1 MNSVHWFVL
10 TLYALVVEFFFERI
24 VILLVGA
31 IIKVDGGWSDW
42 SKWSH
47 CTKNVNGIQMRTRQ
61 CVNPK
66 PQFGGKLCTGAKTT
80 AMRGCTNTSRCRQD
94 FSVRLLT
101 IKGFPSNGSL
111 QILSNGTWKD
121 PCITNWN
128 EAERNLVCQ
137 AQGYNGSSLG
147 VCSNSGTNSS
157 GNTTHSCEHLTQDC
171 EEKISREIK
180 CSVPVRL
187 AGVDSINY
195 AGRVEVFYQGKWGKI
210 CRNKWDINDVKV
222 VCKQLGFQ
230 SAVAEFIG
238 MDTKDEN
245 ISVAMSN
252 VACTGQES
260 VLASCKR
267 FDGKHY
273 CVDNKGAQAFCE
285 PKNRTV
291 LEKRLHVFNI
301 GSTGTVMCS
310 KVETKL
316 GQKISWYNGA
326 TGVKIKS
333 GGRIQ
338 LNGLSLKIKDFQLDD
353 AGTYECRGES
363 STRFYTI
370 YANATFIN
378 KIRRQEF
385 LSGGPG
391 IIRCSALGN
400 PSPHFKWSRH
410 DGPSFQDR
418 RFIQLANGSLMM
430 KSIQAEDKGTYICAI
445 KQPRGFDPS
454 IEQSQSINVVVVDF
468 RVSFRTRGYPS
479 TGSMRIFKNGIW
491 KDLCVA
497 NWDVVERNLVCQA
510 QGYNGSILGVHSK
523 TGTNSLGNTTYSCE
537 QLKRNCEEE
546 INTEIKCSGI
556 KTFLSPQ
563 VPVRL
568 AGVDGVNYA
577 GRVEVFYQGKWGK
590 ICRGEWDI
598 NDVKVVCRQLG
609 FQNALA
615 EFLGMDTKD
624 ENISV
629 AMSNVACTGQESVLA
644 SCKRKDGNTRC
655 GNNIGAQALC
665 EPKNRTVLE
674 KKHHVC
680 DLQSTE
686 TVKCLKVKP
695 ELNQGISWYHGSTSV
710 KIKSGGRIEVNG
722 FSLKINNVQLD
733 DAGTYECRG
742 VSSTRFYTIYVN
754 GKYSLFSCSS

>member
-1 MNSVHWFVL
+1 FYYWTSWGSCSRTCGGGNQ
-10 TLYALVVEFFFERI
+10 ERQRI
-24 VILLVGA
+24 GTWILETRPCNKNNCP
-31 IIKVDGGWSDW
+31 IDGGWSDW

-210 CRNKWDINDVKV
+210 SRSNWDINDVKV
-222 VCKQLGFQ
+222 FCKQLGFQ
-230 SAVAEFIG
+230 SVVAEFIG

-245 ISVAMSN
+245 ISVALSN

-260 VLASCKR
+260 VLASCER
-267 FDGKHY
+267 FDEKHN
-273 CVDNKGAQAFCE
+273 CVDNIGAQAFCE
-285 PKNRTV
+285 PTKLTISNELLFRIKQNSAGK
-291 LEKRLHVFNI
+291 EIHVFNI
-301 GSTGTVMCS
+301 GSTVTVKCS

-316 GQKISWYNGA
+316 GQKISWYNGI

-338 LNGLSLKIKDFQLDD
+338 LNGLSLKIKNFQLDD

-378 KIRRQEF
+378 KIRRQAF

-400 PSPHFKWSRH
+400 PTPHFKWNRQ
-410 DGPSFQDR
+410 DGRSLQDR

-445 KQPRGFDPS
+445 KQPRGSEPS
-454 IEQSQSINVVVVDF
+454 SEKSQSINVMNISGIQVRIRRCVNPYPQLGEKPCPGPDLTVIRGCTNISRCREDF
-468 RVSFRTRGYPS
+468 RVSFRT
-479 TGSMRIFKNGIW
+479 TG
-491 KDLCVA
+491 
-497 NWDVVERNLVCQA
+497 
-510 QGYNGSILGVHSK
+510 
-523 TGTNSLGNTTYSCE
+523 
-537 QLKRNCEEE
+537 
-546 INTEIKCSGI
+546 
-556 KTFLSPQ
+556 

-577 GRVEVFYQGKWGK
+577 GRVEVFYQGKWGD
-590 ICRGEWDI
+590 EWDI

-629 AMSNVACTGQESVLA
+629 
-644 SCKRKDGNTRC
+644 
-655 GNNIGAQALC
+655 
-665 EPKNRTVLE
+665 
-674 KKHHVC
+674 
-680 DLQSTE
+680 
-686 TVKCLKVKP
+686 
-695 ELNQGISWYHGSTSV
+695 
-710 KIKSGGRIEVNG
+710 
-722 FSLKINNVQLD
+722 
-733 DAGTYECRG
+733 
-742 VSSTRFYTIYVN
+742 VSSDEN
-754 GKYSLFSCSS
+754 GKGYGVLRIRNPPES